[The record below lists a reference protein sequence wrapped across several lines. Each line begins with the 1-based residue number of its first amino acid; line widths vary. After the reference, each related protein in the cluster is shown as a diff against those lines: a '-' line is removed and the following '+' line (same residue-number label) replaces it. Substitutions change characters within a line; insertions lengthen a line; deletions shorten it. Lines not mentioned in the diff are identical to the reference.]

1 MQLLWKW
8 LANLSH
14 TDHMNLMSRG
24 LTWKYYLC
32 LNEDELELEHEHV
45 EIELKYKHE
54 DEVFLYYTKCGNE
67 LELSH
72 ECDAGLHLKD

>member
-32 LNEDELELEHEHV
+32 LNEDERELEHEHV
-45 EIELKYKHE
+45 EIELKHKHE
-54 DEVFLYYTKCGNE
+54 DEVFL
-67 LELSH
+67 
-72 ECDAGLHLKD
+72 